1 MTEHKVIKWLGMICI
16 LAGIARMGMTPAS
29 LIWGT
34 DSTQELTAGLIACIL
49 MSVGSI
55 AFYQVQSR
63 ETGITGFITIL
74 AIIIGNILT
83 TAMLWSQFANGGA
96 NAFKPEGL
104 LLNIS
109 QIFGTIGFL
118 GGTLVFMIL
127 TYLAKVFPRWV
138 PALMLIMILSM
149 FLPIADNKYFAFF
162 WGLSYVGMGYCIWT
176 KKLTNA
182 ASPASQLTYHRDELI
197 SG

>member
-1 MTEHKVIKWLGMICI
+1 MTEQIVVKWLGMICI
-16 LAGIARMGMTPAS
+16 GAGIARMGMTPAS

-34 DSTQELTAGLIACIL
+34 DSTQELTTGLIACIL

-63 ETGITGFITIL
+63 ETGVTGFITIL

-83 TAMLWSQFANGGA
+83 TSMLWSQFATGGA
-96 NAFKPEGL
+96 VADKPVGL
-104 LLNIS
+104 LFNIS
-109 QIFGTIGFL
+109 QMFGTIGFL
-118 GGTLVFMIL
+118 GGTLIFMIL
-127 TYLAKVFPRWV
+127 TFLAKVFPRWV

-176 KKLTNA
+176 NKLANTV
-182 ASPASQLTYHRDELI
+182 SPASRHL
-197 SG
+197 SMN